1 MVDLPKEVQEMAT
14 SDTAADPAK
23 KRPDEATA
31 ADDSRPARRER
42 GARSAGDFR
51 GAGRGQGDRGR
62 GGAGRDGPGRDGA
75 GRDGAG
81 RDGRRQQ
88 RRRRRLFGGGR
99 VCHCCV
105 DKIKYVDYKEIDRIR
120 RYVTK
125 LGKIQPRRLS
135 GACARHQRMLT
146 RAIKRARHIGLL
158 PFTSGRD

>member
-14 SDTAADPAK
+14 SDTDANPVE
-23 KRPDEATA
+23 KRGDETRS

-42 GARSAGDFR
+42 GGRSTGDYRGGGR
-51 GAGRGQGDRGR
+51 GAGDRGR
-62 GGAGRDGPGRDGA
+62 GGA

-88 RRRRRLFGGGR
+88 RRRRLFGGGR

-105 DKIKYVDYKEIDRIR
+105 DKVKYVDYKEIERIR

-146 RAIKRARHIGLL
+146 HAIKRARHIGLL